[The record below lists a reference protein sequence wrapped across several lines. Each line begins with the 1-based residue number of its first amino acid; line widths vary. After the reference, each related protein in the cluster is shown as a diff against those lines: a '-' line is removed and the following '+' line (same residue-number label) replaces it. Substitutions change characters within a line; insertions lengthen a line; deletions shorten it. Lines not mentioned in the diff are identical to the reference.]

1 MFTGIIKESGKVK
14 NIEKKEKFW
23 TFSVETKDILKEK
36 NIGES
41 ISVDG
46 VCITITNIDKKTF
59 TFDVIPETLEIT
71 NFKKLKIAS
80 EVNLEDALRL
90 HQSLDGHLVQGHVD
104 TTGKVITLEEKNNK
118 TVLTIQFPKKI
129 AKYLAFKGSITINGV
144 SLTISNLQRNTL
156 SVELIPHTLKKSN
169 LKNLKKDDLV
179 NLETDLIAKHLD
191 RLLGEKEGE
200 AKYNFLLERNLL

>member
-1 MFTGIIKESGKVK
+1 MFTGIIKEIGKVK
-14 NIEKKEKFW
+14 KIEKAKKFW
-23 TFSVETKDILKEK
+23 KFTVETKEILKDK

-41 ISVDG
+41 ISINGACV
-46 VCITITNIDKKTF
+46 TITTIEKNIF

-71 NFKKLKIAS
+71 NLKDLKES
-80 EVNLEDALRL
+80 DFVNLEPALRL

-104 TTGKVITLEEKNNK
+104 TTGKVIDLQEKDNK
-118 TVLTIQFPKKI
+118 VILSIKFPAEI

-144 SLTISNLQRNTL
+144 SLTISDLKETTL
-156 SVELIPHTLKKSN
+156 SVELIPHTLENTN

-179 NLETDLIAKHLD
+179 NIETDLIAKHLD

-200 AKYNFLLERNLL
+200 AKFSYLLERNLL